1 MEPNL
6 GYVVAG
12 YAITAVALGGY
23 ALRLFVRARRARERA
38 DAVAARRR
46 V

>member
-1 MEPNL
+1 MEPNI

-23 ALRLFVRARRARERA
+23 ALRLFVRARRARERS
-38 DAVAARRR
+38 DAVAEGRR